1 MKAVTGWCLVNYK
14 LDDCCKCPLGEVC
27 VLLALAYEQ
36 AYFEKDY
43 KTVCKIE
50 EIVERIRRRCGDVG
64 E

>member
-1 MKAVTGWCLVNYK
+1 MNYK